1 MKNIILL
8 ILAVAMVACGLAPQ
22 RSSVP
27 VVEGR
32 PDGSAEIKRETDPV
46 ESAPSIESFPTASS
60 TQSASNP
67 AVLALLGTAQQQ
79 RRQQKYVAAA
89 ASLERAIRISP
100 RNAELYLELAKV
112 RQEQGNQGQAEQ
124 LCKKA
129 VALSNQAT
137 AIKFNCLALLS
148 EN

>member
-1 MKNIILL
+1 
-8 ILAVAMVACGLAPQ
+8 
-22 RSSVP
+22 
-27 VVEGR
+27 
-32 PDGSAEIKRETDPV
+32 
-46 ESAPSIESFPTASS
+46 
-60 TQSASNP
+60 
-67 AVLALLGTAQQQ
+67 QQQ

-137 AIKFNCLALLS
+137 VIKFDCLALLL